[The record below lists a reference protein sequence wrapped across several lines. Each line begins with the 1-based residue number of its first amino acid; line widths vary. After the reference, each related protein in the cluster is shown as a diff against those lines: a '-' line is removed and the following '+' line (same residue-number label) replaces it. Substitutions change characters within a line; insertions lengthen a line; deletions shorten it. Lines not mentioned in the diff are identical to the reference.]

1 MMKKMINV
9 IGLGILLSACTD
21 WLTVQPE
28 TSMTAET
35 LFQTDNGVKY
45 GLNGVYT
52 IAQSVYSPTGRL
64 GGTGIVENMANTYL
78 FTVNSDGEK
87 WANHIYEETD
97 SQKDVNQYTFLTPYT
112 MIANLNSLLNEMV
125 AHRNKITPEVY
136 AMVRGEAFALRA
148 CCHFDLLRIYGP
160 VPSRVDV
167 GKAYLP
173 YVRINTPDNYEY
185 HTFDQFMEYVQADLD
200 SAEFLLKQYDP
211 VLTANISNTEYSTS
225 PWPFRKSRMNYYG
238 VLGLQAR
245 VALWIGENEKALRY
259 ARLVKD
265 AKDSE
270 ESWAQLQFRLT
281 TPSDDVN
288 SFTTTDLSHYSEHIC
303 GVNCDKFD
311 FNYSGWSSRM
321 LSSSNDP
328 SYREVLYGENYAED
342 LRYQHFWRTG
352 SGTWYAPD
360 GSMLD
365 EYLVTSI
372 TINKFSQF
380 LANSMNNCKDNFPIM
395 RLPEI
400 YFIIMEC
407 GPLDEANTLYEE
419 YCAARNIE
427 YIPLTEMDRKERIML
442 ESIREYVGEGQNFLT
457 YKRNNMRRML
467 GTTVDC
473 LEDQYIVTIP
483 EAESLDVK

>member
-112 MIANLNSLLNEMV
+112 MIAN
-125 AHRNKITPEVY
+125 
-136 AMVRGEAFALRA
+136 
-148 CCHFDLLRIYGP
+148 FDLLRIYGP

-380 LANSMNNCKDNFPIM
+380 LANSTNNCKDNFPIM

-442 ESIREYVGEGQNFLT
+442 ESIREYVGEGQNFFT